1 MKTLNNFDFT
11 LNEAKN
17 MVLHKLATAPSG
29 VEGQIFYN
37 TATKKVNVNNGTVFM
52 EIGAQEIATTS
63 TPGIIMVGNGFKIDV
78 SGKMDL
84 AILDESNLI
93 KAEYLPSYVDDVLEF
108 QNFASLPVTG
118 EQGKIYITIDDN
130 SQYRWT
136 GTKYSSFNNPLDYA
150 TQAEAE
156 AGTDNIKVMTALRV
170 KESIL
175 ANAPMKKFTTMIGD
189 GAAKQIVVTHNLNT
203 RDILI
208 NLYERNDLVIADV
221 QITSA
226 NSVTIVFA
234 EAPNAGAIKVV
245 IAG

>member
-1 MKTLNNFDFT
+1 MKALNNFDFT

-17 MVLHKLATAPSG
+17 MVLHKLATAPIG

-63 TPGIIMVGNGFKIDV
+63 TLGVLMVGNGLKIDV

-84 AILDESNLI
+84 AILDESDLI

-108 QNFASLPVTG
+108 QNFSSLPLTG
-118 EQGKIYITIDDN
+118 EQGKIYVTTDN
-130 SQYRWT
+130 NNTYRWS
-136 GTKYSSFNNPLDYA
+136 GTAYIGLNNPLDYA

-156 AGTDNIKVMTALRV
+156 AGTNNTKVMTPQRT
-170 KESIL
+170 KEAVL
-175 ANAPMKKFTTMIGD
+175 ANSPMKKYTTMIGD
-189 GAAKQIVVTHNLNT
+189 GAAKQIVVFHNLNT

-208 NLYERNDLVIADV
+208 NLYEGNDLVIADV
-221 QITSA
+221 QITTV

-234 EAPNAGAIKVV
+234 EAPSAGAIKVV

>member
-29 VEGQIFYN
+29 IEGQIFYN

-52 EIGAQEIATTS
+52 EIGVQEIATTS
-63 TPGIIMVGNGFKIDV
+63 TPGIIMVGNGLKIDAL
-78 SGKMDL
+78 GKMELD
-84 AILDESNLI
+84 ILDGSNLI
-93 KAEYLPSYVDDVLEF
+93 KTEYLPSYVDDVLEF
-108 QNFASLPVTG
+108 QNFSSLPVTG
-118 EQGKIYITIDDN
+118 EQGKIYVTTDDN
-130 SQYRWT
+130 TTYRWT
-136 GTKYSSFNNPLDYA
+136 GTTYIGLSNPLDYA

-156 AGTDNIKVMTALRV
+156 AGTNNTKVMTPQRV

-175 ANAPMKKFTTMIGD
+175 VNAPMKKFITMIGD
-189 GAAKQIVVTHNLNT
+189 GAAKQIVVAHNLNT

-208 NLYERNDLVIADV
+208 NLYEGNDLVIADV

>member
-29 VEGQIFYN
+29 IEGQIFYN

-52 EIGAQEIATTS
+52 EIGVQEIATTS
-63 TPGIIMVGNGFKIDV
+63 TPGIIMVGNGLKIDAL
-78 SGKMDL
+78 GKMELD
-84 AILDESNLI
+84 ILDGSNLI
-93 KAEYLPSYVDDVLEF
+93 KTEYLPSYVDDVLEF
-108 QNFASLPVTG
+108 QNFSSLPVTG
-118 EQGKIYITIDDN
+118 EQGKIYVTTDDN
-130 SQYRWT
+130 TTYRWT
-136 GTKYSSFNNPLDYA
+136 GTTYIGLSNPLDYA

-156 AGTDNIKVMTALRV
+156 AGTNNTKVMTPQRV

-175 ANAPMKKFTTMIGD
+175 VNAPMKKFTTMIGD
-189 GAAKQIVVTHNLNT
+189 GAAKQIVVAHNLNT

-208 NLYERNDLVIADV
+208 NLYEGNDLVMADV
-221 QITSA
+221 QITSV

>member
-1 MKTLNNFDFT
+1 MKVLNNFNLE
-11 LNEAKN
+11 LNELKN
-17 MVLHKLATAPSG
+17 VVLHKLSSAPSG

-37 TATKKVNVNNGTVFM
+37 TATKKVNVSNGTVFM
-52 EIGAQEIATTS
+52 EIGAQEIATAS
-63 TPGIIMVGNGFKIDV
+63 TLGVIMVGNGLKIDV

-93 KAEYLPSYVDDVLEF
+93 KSDFLPSYVDDVLEF
-108 QNFASLPVTG
+108 ANYASLPVTG

-208 NLYERNDLVIADV
+208 NLYEGNDLVMADV
-221 QITSA
+221 QITSV

>member
-1 MKTLNNFDFT
+1 MKVLNNFNFE

-17 MVLHKLATAPSG
+17 MILHKLSTAPLG

-37 TATKKVNVNNGTVFM
+37 TATKKVNVHNGTVFM

-63 TPGIIMVGNGFKIDV
+63 TLGIIMVGNGLKIDV

-84 AILDESNLI
+84 DILDESNLI

-118 EQGKIYITIDDN
+118 EQGKIYVTTDDN
-130 SQYRWT
+130 ATYRWS
-136 GTKYSSFNNPLDYA
+136 GTTYIGLSNPLDYA

-170 KESIL
+170 KESIME
-175 ANAPMKKFTTMIGD
+175 NAPVRKFTSMIGD
-189 GAAKQIVVTHNLNT
+189 GAATQIVVAHNLNT

-208 NLYERNDLVIADV
+208 NLYEGNDLVITDI
-221 QITSA
+221 QITTV

-234 EAPNAGAIKVV
+234 EAPAAGAIKVV

>member
-37 TATKKVNVNNGTVFM
+37 IATKKVNVSNGTVFM
-52 EIGAQEIATTS
+52 EIGAQEIATAS
-63 TPGIIMVGNGFKIDV
+63 TLGVIMVGNGLKIDV

-93 KAEYLPSYVDDVLEF
+93 KAEYLPSYVDDVLEY

-118 EQGKIYITIDDN
+118 EQGKIYVTTDDN
-130 SQYRWT
+130 ATYRWS
-136 GTKYSSFNNPLDYA
+136 GTTYIPLSNPLDYA

-156 AGTDNIKVMTALRV
+156 AGTNNTKVMTPQRV
-170 KESIL
+170 KESIV

-189 GAAKQIVVTHNLNT
+189 GAAKQIVVSHNLDT

-208 NLYERNDLVIADV
+208 NLYEGNDLVIADV
-221 QITSA
+221 QITTV
-226 NSVTIVFA
+226 NSITIVFS
-234 EAPNAGAIKVV
+234 EAPSAGAIKVV

>member
-84 AILDESNLI
+84 DILDGSNLI

-108 QNFASLPVTG
+108 QNFSSLPATG
-118 EQGKIYITIDDN
+118 EQGKIYVTTDN
-130 SQYRWT
+130 NATYRWS
-136 GTKYSSFNNPLDYA
+136 GTAYIGLSNPLDYA

-156 AGTDNIKVMTALRV
+156 AGTNNTKVMTPQRV

-175 ANAPMKKFTTMIGD
+175 VNAPMKKFTTMIGD
-189 GAAKQIVVTHNLNT
+189 GAAKQIVVEHNLNT

-208 NLYERNDLVIADV
+208 NLYEGNDLVITDV
-221 QITSA
+221 QITTV

-234 EAPNAGAIKVV
+234 EAPSAGAIKVV

>member
-1 MKTLNNFDFT
+1 MKVLNNFNLE
-11 LNEAKN
+11 LNELKN
-17 MVLHKLATAPSG
+17 VVLHKLSSAPSG

-63 TPGIIMVGNGFKIDV
+63 TLGVLMVGNGLKIDV

-93 KAEYLPSYVDDVLEF
+93 KAEYLPSYVDDVLEY

-118 EQGKIYITIDDN
+118 EQGKIYVTTDDN
-130 SQYRWT
+130 ATYRWS
-136 GTKYSSFNNPLDYA
+136 GTTYTPLSNPLDYA

-156 AGTDNIKVMTALRV
+156 AGTNNTKVMTPQRV

-175 ANAPMKKFTTMIGD
+175 ANSPMKKFTTMIGD

-208 NLYERNDLVIADV
+208 NLYEGNDLVMADV
-221 QITSA
+221 QITSV

>member
-1 MKTLNNFDFT
+1 
-11 LNEAKN
+11 
-17 MVLHKLATAPSG
+17 
-29 VEGQIFYN
+29 
-37 TATKKVNVNNGTVFM
+37 
-52 EIGAQEIATTS
+52 
-63 TPGIIMVGNGFKIDV
+63 MVGNGLKIDV

-93 KAEYLPSYVDDVLEF
+93 KSDFLPSYVDDVLEF
-108 QNFASLPVTG
+108 ANYASLPVTG

-208 NLYERNDLVIADV
+208 NLYEGNDLVMADV
-221 QITSA
+221 QITSV

>member
-1 MKTLNNFDFT
+1 MKVLNNFNFE

-17 MVLHKLATAPSG
+17 MILHKLSTAPPG

-37 TATKKVNVNNGTVFM
+37 TATKKVNIHTGTAFI
-52 EIGAQEIATTS
+52 EIGGQEIATTS
-63 TPGIIMVGNGFKIDV
+63 TLGVVKIGNGLKIDV

-84 AILDESNLI
+84 DILDESNLI
-93 KAEYLPSYVDDVLEF
+93 KAEFLPSYVDDVLEF

-118 EQGKIYITIDDN
+118 EQGKIYVTTDN
-130 SQYRWT
+130 NTTYRWS
-136 GTKYSSFNNPLDYA
+136 GTDYIPLSNPLDYA
-150 TQAEAE
+150 TKPEAE

-175 ANAPMKKFTTMIGD
+175 ANSPMKKFTTMIGD

-208 NLYERNDLVIADV
+208 NLYEGNDLVMADV
-221 QITSA
+221 QITSV

-234 EAPNAGAIKVV
+234 EAPNAGAIKVI

>member
-29 VEGQIFYN
+29 IEGQIFYN

-52 EIGAQEIATTS
+52 EIGVQEIATTS
-63 TPGIIMVGNGFKIDV
+63 TPGIIMVGNGLKIDAL
-78 SGKMDL
+78 GKMELD
-84 AILDESNLI
+84 ILDGSNLI
-93 KAEYLPSYVDDVLEF
+93 KTEYLPSYVDDVLEF
-108 QNFASLPVTG
+108 QNFSSLPVTG
-118 EQGKIYITIDDN
+118 EQGKIYVTTDDN
-130 SQYRWT
+130 TTYRWT
-136 GTKYSSFNNPLDYA
+136 GTTYIGLSNPLDYA

-156 AGTDNIKVMTALRV
+156 AGTNNTKVMTPQKV

-175 ANAPMKKFTTMIGD
+175 VNAPMKKFTTMIGD
-189 GAAKQIVVTHNLNT
+189 GAAKQIVVAHNLNT

>member
-1 MKTLNNFDFT
+1 MKVLNNFNFE

-17 MVLHKLATAPSG
+17 MVLHKLSTAPSG

-37 TATKKVNVNNGTVFM
+37 TATKKVNIHNGTAFI
-52 EIGAQEIATTS
+52 EIGGQEIATT
-63 TPGIIMVGNGFKIDV
+63 TTLGVIMVGNGLKIDV
-78 SGKMDL
+78 SGKVDL
-84 AILDESNLI
+84 DILDGSNLI

-108 QNFASLPVTG
+108 QNFSSLPITG
-118 EQGKIYITIDDN
+118 EQGKIYVTTDDN
-130 SQYRWT
+130 ATYRWS
-136 GTKYSSFNNPLDYA
+136 GTTYIGLSNPLDYA

-156 AGTDNIKVMTALRV
+156 AGTNNTKVMTPQRV

-175 ANAPMKKFTTMIGD
+175 ANAPIQKFTTMIGD

-208 NLYERNDLVIADV
+208 NLYEGNDLVMADV
-221 QITSA
+221 QITSV
-226 NSVTIVFA
+226 NSVTIIFA

>member
-1 MKTLNNFDFT
+1 MKVLNNFNFE

-17 MVLHKLATAPSG
+17 LILHKLSTAPLG

-37 TATKKVNVNNGTVFM
+37 TATKKVNVHNGIAFI
-52 EIGAQEIATTS
+52 EIGGQEIATTS
-63 TPGIIMVGNGFKIDV
+63 TLGIIMVGNGLKIDV

-93 KAEYLPSYVDDVLEF
+93 KPEYLPSYVDDVLEF
-108 QNFASLPVTG
+108 PNYPSLPATG
-118 EQGKIYITIDDN
+118 EQGKIYVTTDN
-130 SQYRWT
+130 NTTYRWS
-136 GTKYSSFNNPLDYA
+136 GTDYIPLSNPLDYA

-170 KESIL
+170 KESIME
-175 ANAPMKKFTTMIGD
+175 NAPVRKFTTMIGD
-189 GAAKQIVVTHNLNT
+189 GAATQIVVAHNLNT

-208 NLYERNDLVIADV
+208 NLYEGNDLIIADV
-221 QITSA
+221 QITTV
-226 NSVTIVFA
+226 NSITIVFA
-234 EAPNAGAIKVV
+234 EAPSAGAIKVV

>member
-17 MVLHKLATAPSG
+17 MILHKLATAPNG

-37 TATKKVNVNNGTVFM
+37 TATKKVNVSNGTVFM
-52 EIGAQEIATTS
+52 EIGAQEIATAS
-63 TPGIIMVGNGFKIDV
+63 TLGVIMVGNGLKIDV

-93 KAEYLPSYVDDVLEF
+93 KSDFLPSYVDDVLEF
-108 QNFASLPVTG
+108 ANYASLPVTG

-208 NLYERNDLVIADV
+208 NLYEGNDLVMADV
-221 QITSA
+221 QITSV

>member
-29 VEGQIFYN
+29 IEGQIFYN

-52 EIGAQEIATTS
+52 EIGVQEIATTS
-63 TPGIIMVGNGFKIDV
+63 TPGIIMVGNGLKIDAL
-78 SGKMDL
+78 GKMELD
-84 AILDESNLI
+84 ILDGSNLI
-93 KAEYLPSYVDDVLEF
+93 KTEYLPSYVDDVLEF
-108 QNFASLPVTG
+108 QNFSSLPVTG
-118 EQGKIYITIDDN
+118 EQGKIYVTTDDN
-130 SQYRWT
+130 TTYRWT
-136 GTKYSSFNNPLDYA
+136 GTTYIGLSNPLDYA

-156 AGTDNIKVMTALRV
+156 AGTNNTKVMTPQRV

-175 ANAPMKKFTTMIGD
+175 VNAPMKKFTTMIGD
-189 GAAKQIVVTHNLNT
+189 GAAKQIVVAHNLNT

-208 NLYERNDLVIADV
+208 NLYEGNDLVIADV

>member
-17 MVLHKLATAPSG
+17 MILHKLATPPSG

-37 TATKKVNVNNGTVFM
+37 TATKKVNVSNGTVFM
-52 EIGAQEIATTS
+52 EIGAQEIATAS
-63 TPGIIMVGNGFKIDV
+63 TLGVIMVGNGLKIDV

-93 KAEYLPSYVDDVLEF
+93 KSDFLPSYVDDVLEF
-108 QNFASLPVTG
+108 ANYASLPVTG

-208 NLYERNDLVIADV
+208 NLYEGNDLVMADV
-221 QITSA
+221 QITSV

>member
-37 TATKKVNVNNGTVFM
+37 TATKKVNVSNGTVFM
-52 EIGAQEIATTS
+52 EIGAQEIATAS
-63 TPGIIMVGNGFKIDV
+63 TLGVIMVGNGLKIDV

-93 KAEYLPSYVDDVLEF
+93 KSDFLPSYVDDVLEF
-108 QNFASLPVTG
+108 ANYASLPVTG

-208 NLYERNDLVIADV
+208 NLYEGNDLVMADV
-221 QITSA
+221 QITSV

>member
-1 MKTLNNFDFT
+1 MKALNNFDFT

-17 MVLHKLATAPSG
+17 IVLHKLTTAPIG

-37 TATKKVNVNNGTVFM
+37 TATKKVNVNDGTVFM

-63 TPGIIMVGNGFKIDV
+63 TLGVIMVGNGLKIDI

-84 AILDESNLI
+84 DILDGSNLI

-108 QNFASLPVTG
+108 QNFSSLPVTG
-118 EQGKIYITIDDN
+118 EQGKIYVTTDDN
-130 SQYRWT
+130 ATYRWS
-136 GTKYSSFNNPLDYA
+136 GTTYIGLSNPLDYA

-156 AGTDNIKVMTALRV
+156 AGTNNTKVMTPQRT
-170 KESIL
+170 KEAVL
-175 ANAPMKKFTTMIGD
+175 ANSPMKKFTTMIGD
-189 GAAKQIVVTHNLNT
+189 GAATQIVVAHNLNT

-208 NLYERNDLVIADV
+208 NLYEGNDLVMADV
-221 QITSA
+221 QITSV